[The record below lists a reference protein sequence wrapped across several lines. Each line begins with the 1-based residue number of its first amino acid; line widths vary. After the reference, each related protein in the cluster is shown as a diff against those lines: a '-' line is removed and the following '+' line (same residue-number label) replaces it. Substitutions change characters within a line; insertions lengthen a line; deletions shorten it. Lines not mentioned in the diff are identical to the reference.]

1 MSKQYFDLL
10 KQMEKTNSKITRAKN
25 SGNNKKYK
33 EALKERE
40 ELREEINNFHKR
52 EA

>member
-10 KQMEKTNSKITRAKN
+10 KQMEKVNSKITRAKN
-25 SGNNKKYK
+25 NGNNKKYQ

-40 ELREEINNFHKR
+40 KLSEKINNFH
-52 EA
+52 